1 MTASLTP
8 GLASARV
15 EAAFFD
21 LDKTVISR
29 ASLLAF
35 GARFFQ
41 EGLITRR
48 TVARSLWA
56 QLVYRYLGANERRLR
71 RLERSVLHVT
81 QGWQQSVVRRVVSE
95 ALTEIITPLVY
106 REAVELMELHR
117 LAGRKVYLISASPEE
132 IVEPLAT
139 FLGVDGQIASRP
151 KVDAEGVYTGEME
164 FYAYGPYKAEAMLRI
179 ATQEG
184 IDLARSYAYSDSYTD
199 LPMLEAVGHP
209 VAVNPDRVLARV
221 ARERG
226 WEVLEFRHHMKVGH
240 RVLLRTLG
248 AVAIGLGI
256 AALPAAPL
264 LRRLA
269 RRPLAHARSR

>member
-1 MTASLTP
+1 
-8 GLASARV
+8 V

-41 EGLITRR
+41 EGLINRR
-48 TVARSLWA
+48 TVVRSLWA

-71 RLERSVLHVT
+71 RLERSVLELT
-81 QGWQQSVVRRVVSE
+81 EGWHQSVVRRVVTE
-95 ALTEIITPLVY
+95 ALTEIVTPLVY
-106 REAVELMELHR
+106 REAMELIELHR
-117 LAGRKVYLISASPEE
+117 LAGRKVYLVSASPEE
-132 IVEPLAT
+132 IVEPMAA

-151 KVDAEGVYTGEME
+151 RVDALGAYTGEME
-164 FYAYGPYKAEAMLRI
+164 FYAYGPYKAEAMAVVAAR
-179 ATQEG
+179 EG
-184 IDLARSYAYSDSYTD
+184 IDLSHSYAYSDSYTD

-226 WEVLEFRHHMKVGH
+226 WDILEFRHHTKVG
-240 RVLLRTLG
+240 RRS
-248 AVAIGLGI
+248 AMRA
-256 AALPAAPL
+256 AALVAAGIGVAVVPGAPL
-264 LRRLA
+264 VRWLVRR
-269 RRPLAHARSR
+269 RHAQPGRAQERAI

>member
-1 MTASLTP
+1 M
-8 GLASARV
+8 

-41 EGLITRR
+41 EGLIDRR
-48 TVARSLWA
+48 TVVRSLWA
-56 QLVYRYLGANERRLR
+56 QLVYRYLGANERRLE
-71 RLERSVLHVT
+71 RLERSVLELT
-81 QGWQQSVVRRVVSE
+81 QGWHQSVVRRVVAE
-95 ALTEIITPLVY
+95 ALSEIITPLVY
-106 REAVELMELHR
+106 REAVELIELHH
-117 LAGRKVYLISASPEE
+117 LAGRKVFLVSASPEE
-132 IVEPLAT
+132 IVEPMAA
-139 FLGVDGQIASRP
+139 FLGVDGQIATRP
-151 KVDAEGVYTGEME
+151 RVDSDGTYTGEMA
-164 FYAYGPYKAEAMLRI
+164 FYAYGPYKAAAMTEVAAR
-179 ATQEG
+179 EG

-226 WEVLEFRHHMKVGH
+226 WEILEFRHHTKVG
-240 RVLLRTLG
+240 RPALVRSLG
-248 AVAIGLGI
+248 AVGVGVLV

-264 LRRLA
+264 VRWLTRRH
-269 RRPLAHARSR
+269 RRAAASATAP